1 MFQVGE
7 FGRLAGVSANVLR
20 DYDRLGLFRPAWVD
34 RASGYRRYSPAQL
47 PELRRI
53 LALRDLGVG
62 LREIQALATEGID
75 LRLVLERRRAALE
88 AQRREVDRRLAAL
101 GISIAEGDAGA
112 GTAGRGA
119 SAGPVRALDVVVRRI
134 PAELV
139 ATLAVELAGG
149 DEGRAFYE
157 LELAIRDLGVRAPRP
172 PGSLTGEGG
181 FEVFVPIRRAA
192 PGLTTRRLPAIRA
205 ASVLHHGPYADLAR
219 TQARLEAWVAG
230 AGEVVVGPLRT
241 GYLQFGAET
250 DLRLPARYVVDRASD
265 LVTELQLPLG

>member
-34 RASGYRRYSPAQL
+34 PDTGYRRYSPAQL

-62 LREIQALATEGID
+62 LDEIRMLARAGSD

-88 AQRREVDRRLAAL
+88 ALRRDIDRRLTAL
-101 GISIAEGDAGA
+101 GISIGDAAPGEP
-112 GTAGRGA
+112 G
-119 SAGPVRALDVVVRRI
+119 LDVVVRRV
-134 PAELV
+134 PGELV

-149 DEGRAFYE
+149 DEGRAFHE
-157 LELAIRDLGVRAPRP
+157 LELAVRDAGVRAPRP
-172 PGSLTGEGG
+172 PGSMVGEAGL
-181 FEVFVPIRRAA
+181 EVFVPVRRPVAA
-192 PGLTTRRLPAIRA
+192 LATRRLPAIEA
-205 ASVLHHGPYADLAR
+205 ATVLHHGPYAGLAAR
-219 TQARLEAWVAG
+219 QARLHAWATEAGLA
-230 AGEVVVGPLRT
+230 ASGPIRIL
-241 GYLQFGAET
+241 YLQFGAES
-250 DLRLPARYVVDRASD
+250 DLGLPARYLVERASD